1 LADSDSTSILSSYY
15 SLPTTNYDTV
25 SGSISFTGLGSGTDF
40 SEIVDQLVEIES
52 IHKTRLEAW
61 KATWE
66 AKISSMEALNQ
77 RLEAIE
83 EAAGAIDSESEF
95 MARTGS
101 TSDYTVVTATASND
115 AKTGAYHVE
124 VGTDVKHILRSVGIA
139 SATTDVVSGDGG
151 ELGFYIGTS
160 YTTVGIGATDDLDT
174 IAAAINAKL
183 GSTVATV
190 ENDGTSSNPYHLVF
204 KSTTGGN
211 DGRIQVVKNATD
223 LSFGIQDVVLD
234 DDSSWGSA
242 SINLAGQ
249 FTGDKSSTSV
259 YEYIFTAHTSGTTI
273 TIGSE
278 ELTLTY
284 DVVDAVTGTT
294 LSSGTTLT
302 VSATY
307 NPGDAISVDNG
318 YSLRLGAGDVL
329 DAESFSIRGFA
340 NDIDD
345 AESTS
350 WSGTTITT
358 SGNYLGSVNKTY
370 SFTVM
375 TGGTLNDAGTED
387 TVVLRWTDS
396 SGRSGTVSLAESNN
410 VYTVDQG
417 VKLSLAAGD
426 IASGD
431 TFSINVF
438 APDQQQG
445 QDKGLAQA
453 TKVVHS
459 GWVDELSTEVT
470 SSDATFTYVYAGKT
484 ITVAVDGGS
493 TLTQLKNAINNDSD
507 NPGVVAS
514 IINDGQ
520 GLPDSY
526 KLVLTGEDTGA
537 QYQIT
542 SVSHTFDTTFGSGG
556 ELGGGF
562 TRSQW
567 ATNSMIK
574 VDGYPSETDIYL
586 QRDTNQIDEVITGV
600 TLNLH
605 DAGEAEI
612 TISNDIET
620 IYSAI
625 EAFINAVNYA
635 QSYIREATKF
645 DEDGEETGI
654 LIGNYSYYILK
665 SRIDS
670 ALNAKVSG
678 LVDGTDPY
686 LCLADIGIVT
696 DPDADGAWVIKT
708 SAVDSSGV
716 KVGTTLREAL
726 AANPEAVANLFIS
739 NTEKGSTGV
748 AARTYE
754 EMLDLTDSSTGTLNV
769 LIKNYNTIVDNIDE
783 KIEKE
788 ETRIE
793 TYRQHQLERFARL
806 ETTLS
811 TLNSESAA
819 LESALAQLPNSSSD

>member
-1 LADSDSTSILSSYY
+1 MADTSSVSSNYEM
-15 SLPTTNYDTV
+15 PTANYDSV
-25 SGSISFTGLGSGTDF
+25 SGRITFTGLGSGTDF
-40 SEIVDQLVEIES
+40 TAIVDQLVEIES

-66 AKISSMEALNQ
+66 AKISSMESLNQ
-77 RLEAIE
+77 RLNAIE
-83 EAAGAIDSESEF
+83 EAAGAMDSETEF
-95 MARTGS
+95 MARQGAS
-101 TSDYTVVTATASND
+101 SDYSIVTATASNE

-124 VGTDVKHILRSVGIA
+124 VGTDVKHILRSAGVA
-139 SATTDVVSGDGG
+139 SSTTDVVSGDGG
-151 ELGFYIGTS
+151 ELGFYIGTT

-183 GSTVATV
+183 GSNVATV
-190 ENDGTSSNPYHLVF
+190 ESDGTSSNPYHLIF

-223 LSFGIQDVVLD
+223 LSFGIEDVVLD

-249 FTGDKSSTSV
+249 FTGDKADASV

-278 ELTLTY
+278 ELILTY
-284 DVVDAVTGTT
+284 DVVNRVTGTT
-294 LSSGTTLT
+294 ISSGTTIT
-302 VSATY
+302 ISDTY
-307 NPGDAISVDNG
+307 NPGDSINVENG
-318 YSLRLGAGDVL
+318 FSLRLGAGDVE
-329 DAESFSIRGFA
+329 DADEFTITGFA

-358 SGNYLGSVNKTY
+358 SGNYMGSVNKTY

-396 SGRSGTVSLAESNN
+396 NGRTGTVSFAESNN
-410 VYTVDQG
+410 AYTVDQG
-417 VKLSLAAGD
+417 VKLSLGAGD
-426 IASGD
+426 LATGD
-431 TFSINVF
+431 TFQLNVF
-438 APDQQQG
+438 ATTQQQG

-459 GWVDELSTEVT
+459 GWVDELTTEVT
-470 SSDATFTYVYAGKT
+470 SSDATFTYTYAGKS

-507 NPGVVAS
+507 NPGVVAN

-556 ELGGGF
+556 DLGGGF

-586 QRDTNQIDEVITGV
+586 QRDSNQIEEVITGV

-620 IYSAI
+620 IYGKI

-635 QSYIREATKF
+635 QSYIRQATKF
-645 DEDGEETGI
+645 DPDGEETGI

-696 DPDADGAWVIKT
+696 DPDADGAWVIRT
-708 SAVDSSGV
+708 SAYNDSGV
-716 KVGTTLREAL
+716 KLGTTLREAL
-726 AANPEAVANLFIS
+726 AANPEAVANLFIK
-739 NTEKGSTGV
+739 NDDKGSTGV
-748 AARTYE
+748 GARTYE
-754 EMLDLTDSSTGTLNV
+754 EMKALTDSSTGTLNV
-769 LIKNYNTIVDNIDE
+769 LIKNYNSIIDNIDK
-783 KIEKE
+783 KIENE
-788 ETRIE
+788 EKRLA
-793 TYRQHQLERFARL
+793 TYEQHQLDRFARL

-811 TLNSESAA
+811 TLDSQSKAIEAA
-819 LESALAQLPNSSSD
+819 IAQLPKSSSSK

>member
-1 LADSDSTSILSSYY
+1 MADSTSIL
-15 SLPTTNYDTV
+15 PTQYEYPTANYNSV
-25 SGSISFTGLGSGTDF
+25 SGSINFTGLGSGTDF
-40 SEIVDQLVEIES
+40 SAIVDQLVEIES
-52 IHKTRLEAW
+52 IHKQRLEAW

-66 AKISSMEALNQ
+66 AKINSMQALNQ
-77 RLEAIE
+77 RLNAIE
-83 EAAGAIDSESEF
+83 EAAGAMDSESEF
-95 MARTGS
+95 MVRQGS
-101 TSDYTVVTATASND
+101 TSDYTKVTATASNE
-115 AKTGAYHVE
+115 AKIGAYHVE
-124 VGTDVKHILRSVGIA
+124 VGTDVKQILRSAGVA

-160 YTTVGIGATDDLDT
+160 YTTVGIGATDDLGT

-190 ENDGTSSNPYHLVF
+190 ESDGTSSRPYHLIF

-234 DDSSWGSA
+234 DDASWGSA
-242 SINLAGQ
+242 SIDLAGQ
-249 FTGDKSSTSV
+249 FSGDKATASV

-278 ELTLTY
+278 ALTLTY
-284 DVVDAVTGTT
+284 DVVNRVTGTT
-294 LSSGTTLT
+294 ISSGTTIN
-302 VSATY
+302 VAATY
-307 NPGDAISVDNG
+307 NPGDSISVENG
-318 YSLRLGAGDVL
+318 FYLRLGAGDVL
-329 DAESFSIRGFA
+329 DAESFTISGFA

-396 SGRSGTVSLAESNN
+396 TGRTGTVSLAESNN
-410 VYTVDQG
+410 AYTVDQG

-426 IASGD
+426 LATGD
-431 TFSINVF
+431 TFQINVF
-438 APDQQQG
+438 SPIQQQG

-459 GWVDELSTEVT
+459 GWSDDLTTEVT
-470 SSDATFTYVYAGKT
+470 AADATFSYTYAGKT
-484 ITVAVDGGS
+484 ITVSVDGGS
-493 TLTQLKNAINNDSD
+493 TLTQLKNAINSDSD

-526 KLVLTGEDTGA
+526 KLVLTGNNTGA
-537 QYQIT
+537 QYQIS

-556 ELGGGF
+556 DLGGGF

-586 QRDTNQIDEVITGV
+586 QRSSNQVDEVISGV

-612 TISNDIET
+612 TISNN
-620 IYSAI
+620 I
-625 EAFINAVNYA
+625 EAIYAKIEALINAVNYA
-635 QSYIREATKF
+635 QSYIRQETKF
-645 DEDGEETGI
+645 DPDGEETGL

-670 ALNAKVSG
+670 ALNGKVAG
-678 LVDGTDPY
+678 LVDGTDTY
-686 LCLADIGIVT
+686 LSLADIGIIT
-696 DPDADGAWVIKT
+696 DPDADGTWVIRT
-708 SAVDSSGV
+708 SAKQVNGV
-716 KVGTTLREAL
+716 KIGTTLREAL
-726 AANPEAVANLFIS
+726 AADPDAVANLFIK
-739 NTEKGSTGV
+739 NTDKGTTGV
-748 AARTYE
+748 ASRTFT
-754 EMLDLTDSSTGTLNV
+754 EMQNLTDSSNGTLNV
-769 LIKNYNTIVDNIDE
+769 LIKNYTSIVDNIDTKITSEE
-783 KIEKE
+783 KRLEV
-788 ETRIE
+788 
-793 TYRQHQLERFARL
+793 YRQHQLARFARL
-806 ETTLS
+806 ETTLAMLDGQS
-811 TLNSESAA
+811 KSMESAI
-819 LESALAQLPNSSSD
+819 AQLPGNSSKD